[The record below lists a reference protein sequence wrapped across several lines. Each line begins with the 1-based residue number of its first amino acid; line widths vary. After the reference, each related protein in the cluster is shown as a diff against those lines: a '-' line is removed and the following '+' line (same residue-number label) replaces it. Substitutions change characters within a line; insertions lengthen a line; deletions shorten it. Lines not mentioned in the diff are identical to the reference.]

1 MRRFHFL
8 SISVLMAA
16 GVALFALSGLAQQ
29 GSPAGPYKLMKTV
42 KAGGEGGFDYIYA
55 DADGKK
61 LYIPRRSNPPHVSV
75 YNLETLE
82 SVGEVPD
89 ASAAGAVVSPKDG
102 HGFATSNPVTMWD
115 TKTLM
120 TIKKIDVQGAPDGI
134 LYDSFNDRVYI
145 LSHRAPNATVIDA
158 KDGNVLG
165 IIDLGGAPEQAQSD
179 GKGKIYVDIED
190 KGNVAVVDA
199 RTMMVLNHYDLM
211 GKGGQCAGLALDA
224 KNEILFSACRNPQ
237 NMVILSAKDGKILD
251 TLPIG
256 QGTDGAAFNPKTM
269 EAFASAG
276 DGTLTVIKEDSPTSF
291 SSEETLKTMT
301 GAKTMTLD
309 VKTDKIYV
317 MAAEYEAPAA
327 PPAGAAPAPAPERGG
342 GGPGRG
348 PGGRGFGRGFGRVMV
363 PGSFTILEIGK

>member
-1 MRRFHFL
+1 MRQIHYLYFSFL
-8 SISVLMAA
+8 AAA
-16 GVALFALSGLAQQ
+16 GVAVFALAGMAQQ
-29 GSPAGPYKLMKTV
+29 ASSSGPYKVLKTAKV
-42 KAGGEGGFDYIYA
+42 GGEGGFDYIYA

-82 SVGEVPD
+82 SIGEIPD
-89 ASAAGAVVSPKDG
+89 ASAAGAVVSTKSG
-102 HGFATSNPVTMWD
+102 HGFATSNPVAMWD
-115 TKTLM
+115 SKTLM
-120 TIKKIDVQGAPDGI
+120 PIKKIDVQGAPDGI

-158 KDGNVLG
+158 KDGSVLG
-165 IIDLGGAPEQAQSD
+165 TIDLGGAPEQAATD

-190 KGNVAVVDA
+190 KGNIAVVDA
-199 RTMMVLNHYDLM
+199 KTMMVLNHYDLM

-224 KNEILFSACRNPQ
+224 KNEILFAACRNPQ

-269 EAFASAG
+269 EAFSSHG
-276 DGTLTVIKEDSPTSF
+276 DGTLWVIKENSPTSF
-291 SSEETLKTMT
+291 SAEETLKTMT

-309 VKTDKIYV
+309 NKTDKIYV
-317 MAAEYEAPAA
+317 MAAEYQAPPA
-327 PPAGAAPAPAPERGG
+327 PPAGAAPAPGQ
-342 GGPGRG
+342 G
-348 PGGRGFGRGFGRVMV
+348 PGGGRGGFGRGRGALV